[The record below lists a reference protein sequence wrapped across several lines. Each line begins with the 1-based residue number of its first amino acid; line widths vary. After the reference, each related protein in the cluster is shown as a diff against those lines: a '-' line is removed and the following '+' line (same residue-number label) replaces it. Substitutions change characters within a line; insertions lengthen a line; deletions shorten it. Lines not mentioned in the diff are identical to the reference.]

1 MLHIISNPNAI
12 SDCTVHLVDDD
23 AVILIGDGV
32 YGLKDLRLGLRVP
45 VFALESDLVARGILA
60 TSNVTPTK
68 MSQFVALVVEHASSV
83 TWT

>member
-32 YGLKDLRLGLRVP
+32 HGLKDPSLGSRVP
-45 VFALESDLVARGILA
+45 VFALESDLVA
-60 TSNVTPTK
+60 
-68 MSQFVALVVEHASSV
+68 
-83 TWT
+83 

>member
-12 SDCTVHLVDDD
+12 SDCAAHLVDDD

-32 YGLKDLRLGLRVP
+32 YGLKDPSLGSQVP
-45 VFALESDLVARGILA
+45 VFALESDLVARGIGA

-68 MSQFVALVVEHASSV
+68 MSQFVAFVVEHANSV

>member
-32 YGLKDLRLGLRVP
+32 YGLQDPSLGSRVP

-68 MSQFVALVVEHASSV
+68 MSQFVALVVEHANSV

>member
-12 SDCTVHLVDDD
+12 SDCTVHLEDDD

-32 YGLKDLRLGLRVP
+32 YGLKDPSLGSRVP
-45 VFALESDLVARGILA
+45 VFALESDLVARGIVA

-68 MSQFVALVVEHASSV
+68 MPQFVALVVEHASSV

>member
-12 SDCTVHLVDDD
+12 SDCTVHLEDDD
-23 AVILIGDGV
+23 AVILIGDGI
-32 YGLKDLRLGLRVP
+32 YGLTNPNLGSRVP

>member
-12 SDCTVHLVDDD
+12 SDCTAHLVNDD

-32 YGLKDLRLGLRVP
+32 YGLKDPSLASQVP

>member
-23 AVILIGDGV
+23 AVILIADGV
-32 YGLKDLRLGLRVP
+32 YGLKDPSLISRVP
-45 VFALESDLVARGILA
+45 VLALESDLVARGILT

>member
-32 YGLKDLRLGLRVP
+32 YGLKDLSLGSRVP
-45 VFALESDLVARGILA
+45 VFALESDLVARGIGA
-60 TSNVTPTK
+60 TSNGTPTK
-68 MSQFVALVVEHASSV
+68 MSRFVALVIEHANSV

>member
-1 MLHIISNPNAI
+1 MLHIISNPNA
-12 SDCTVHLVDDD
+12 SAPCTLHLLEDD

-32 YGLKDLRLGLRVP
+32 YAITGNKLDGRVP
-45 VFALESDLVARGILA
+45 VYALESDLLARGVLA

-68 MSQFVALVVEHASSV
+68 MSQFVALVVEHANSV

>member
-23 AVILIGDGV
+23 AIVLIGDGV
-32 YGLKDLRLGLRVP
+32 YGLKDPSLDSRVP
-45 VFALESDLVARGILA
+45 VFALESDLAARGIAA
-60 TSNVTPTK
+60 TCNETPTN

>member
-12 SDCTVHLVDDD
+12 SDCTVHLEDDD
-23 AVILIGDGV
+23 AVILIGDGI
-32 YGLKDLRLGLRVP
+32 YGRNDPSLGSRVP

-68 MSQFVALVVEHASSV
+68 MSRFVALVVEHASSV

>member
-12 SDCTVHLVDDD
+12 SDCTVHLVDND
-23 AVILIGDGV
+23 AVVLIGDGAYAV
-32 YGLKDLRLGLRVP
+32 TGNNLKVSVP
-45 VFALESDLVARGILA
+45 VYALESDLVARGILA

-68 MSQFVALVVEHASSV
+68 MSQFVALVVEHVNSV

>member
-12 SDCTVHLVDDD
+12 SDCAVHLVDND

-32 YGLKDLRLGLRVP
+32 YGLKDPSLGSRVP

-60 TSNVTPTK
+60 ASNVTPTK

>member
-23 AVILIGDGV
+23 AVILIADGV
-32 YGLKDLRLGLRVP
+32 FGLKDPSLISRIP
-45 VFALESDLVARGILA
+45 VFVLESDLEARGILA
-60 TSNVTPTK
+60 TPNVTPTK
-68 MSQFVALVVEHASSV
+68 MSQFVALVVKHANSV

>member
-12 SDCTVHLVDDD
+12 SDCATHLVNDD

-32 YGLKDLRLGLRVP
+32 YGLKDPSLGSQVP
-45 VFALESDLVARGILA
+45 VFALESDLVARGIGA

-68 MSQFVALVVEHASSV
+68 MSQFVALVVKHASSV

>member
-12 SDCTVHLVDDD
+12 SDCTAHLVNDDV
-23 AVILIGDGV
+23 VILIGDGV
-32 YGLKDLRLGLRVP
+32 YGLKDPSLGSRVP
-45 VFALESDLVARGILA
+45 VFALESDLVARGIVA

-68 MSQFVALVVEHASSV
+68 MSQFVELVVKHANSV

>member
-1 MLHIISNPNAI
+1 MLHIISNPNSI

-32 YGLKDLRLGLRVP
+32 YGLKDLRLDSRVP

-60 TSNVTPTK
+60 TSNATPTK
-68 MSQFVALVVEHASSV
+68 MSQFVALVVEHANSV

>member
-32 YGLKDLRLGLRVP
+32 YGLKDPSLGSRVS

-68 MSQFVALVVEHASSV
+68 MSQFVALVVEHANSA